1 MRQGCLTTRRYPNRY
16 FQPCRFLV
24 EFWHENYQSIR
35 MRCRDCRRGPFFRCF
50 RGRVSRAEAWRRVR
64 DACSGEAGR
73 RQEPRMG
80 AVASDG
86 QRRDGRD
93 GSGRACARGDVPLAR
108 AAVSAARHERKLFR
122 AREVPRQGARA
133 GARRTRKGN
142 LGRSH
147 PEGVRRKRL
156 FFQAR
161 SVHGCGQPCRR
172 HAGPAE
178 VERCAGLSPH
188 DGRTA

>member
-1 MRQGCLTTRRYPNRY
+1 
-16 FQPCRFLV
+16 
-24 EFWHENYQSIR
+24 
-35 MRCRDCRRGPFFRCF
+35 MRCRDCHCGPFFQCF
-50 RGRVSRAEAWRRVR
+50 RGRVPRAEARRRVR
-64 DACSGEAGR
+64 DAGAGEAGR

-80 AVASDG
+80 AVAW

-122 AREVPRQGARA
+122 AREVPRQGART

-188 DGRTA
+188 DGLRARRMHRPNRRRAIAA